1 MNARIFL
8 AGLLVAVAIAD
19 PRLAAAQ
26 DSQLVLRD
34 AIARVLEN
42 NPNFRVYRLRRQA
55 LEGELQT
62 AKLDP
67 AWQLN
72 AEVENF
78 WGSGDLN
85 GFNGSEWT
93 LTLGR
98 VVERGDKRE
107 ARTGVV
113 RHRQALIDAEQQVFE
128 LDLLSEAAARLIAV
142 ASEQARLEILQRS
155 VELGISVLDEVNNR
169 IAAGRSHVAERS
181 RASAA
186 LAEAELAV
194 ESAEF
199 AMESARFNLASLWGS
214 TEPTFSNVS
223 VNFLQVESV
232 GSVQDLID
240 ALEQSP
246 VIAIFTSEARLREAE
261 LSLAR
266 AQQLADFSIGGGIRH
281 AAEIN
286 DTAFVAEFSL
296 PLQSRQR
303 ARGAMTTA
311 QANLLRIDSEEAAAL
326 QKLRGRLL
334 ALDQQRQGAVN
345 RFQSLQSNIIPQL
358 QQAYEQTRQAYNSGL
373 YDYLELGAAQR
384 ELLEAEL
391 ELVAAATQAHQL
403 RIEIE
408 RLSGQN
414 YQPVSRATGGN
425 Q

>member
-8 AGLLVAVAIAD
+8 AGLLVAIMFV
-19 PRLAAAQ
+19 PPLAAAPA
-26 DSQLVLRD
+26 SQLDLRD
-34 AIARVLEN
+34 AIEQVLEH

-62 AKLDP
+62 ADLDP
-67 AWQLN
+67 AWQFN
-72 AEVENF
+72 AELEKF
-78 WGSGDLN
+78 YGSGDLEE
-85 GFNGSEWT
+85 FKGSEWT

-98 VVERGDKRE
+98 VVERGGKRQ

-113 RHRQALIDAEQQVFE
+113 RHRQALIDAEQQVLE
-128 LDLLSEAAARLIAV
+128 LNLLSEAASRLIDV
-142 ASEQARLEILQRS
+142 ASQQARLEILRRS
-155 VELGISVLDEVNNR
+155 VELAGSVLDEVNTR
-169 IAAGRSHVAERS
+169 IEAGRSHVAERF
-181 RASAA
+181 RAHAA

-199 AMESARFNLASLWGS
+199 AMDSARFHLASLWGS
-214 TEPTFSNVS
+214 TEPAFSSVS
-223 VNFLQVESV
+223 ANLLQVESI
-232 GSVQDLID
+232 GNVQNLIN

-246 VIAIFTSEARLREAE
+246 AVTVFTSEARLREAE

-266 AQQLADFSIGGGIRH
+266 AQQRADFSVGGGIKH

-286 DTAFVAEFSL
+286 DTAFVAELSL
-296 PLQSRQR
+296 PLQSKQR

-311 QANLLRIDSEEAAAL
+311 QANLLRVDSEEAVAL
-326 QKLRGRLL
+326 QKMRGRLL

-345 RFQSLQSNIIPQL
+345 RFAALQSSIIPQL
-358 QQAYEQTRQAYNSGL
+358 EQAFEQTRQAYESGL
-373 YDYLELGAAQR
+373 YDYLELSAAQR
-384 ELLEAEL
+384 QLLEAEL
-391 ELVAAATQAHQL
+391 DLIAAATQAHQL

-414 YQPVSRATGGN
+414 YQASSRATGGN